1 MAEGLRTGEQKWN
14 SYPFGIEM
22 QRHELNSASEKVGN
36 CFFNPNWDNS
46 MVQSGSFDSSLSS
59 MVSSSSAISNAETVL
74 PGYEHNMVIR
84 KLIGRLGNDYNYSSY
99 TSSQPLIKSNNA
111 NTPLNI
117 IPKLNLPFSSDPG
130 FSERAPR
137 FSSFNGELGFNRNE
151 FQANIPDSKRE
162 SLLVS
167 ENIPRQNNVNS
178 RKRKSIPSGKAE
190 ETPSMA
196 AADRKIVAGAKRSK
210 KDRAGKEHHGNG
222 EKHNKVKSKAAM
234 APMEYV
240 HVRARRGQATDGQ
253 SLAERV
259 RREKISERMK
269 LLQDLVPGCNKV
281 TGKALMLDE
290 IINYVQSLQC
300 QVEFLSM
307 KLATLNPRMDI
318 NMESIV
324 SMDMFRCCGSLP
336 STMFSI
342 DSSASVFGFGYE
354 HQQGVPMHN
363 GDLHSIVQMGF
374 GQNQPQSYQGM
385 VGHRSDMGM
394 LDLFGRSYVPP
405 FGSKLNVTIVACGC
419 RNIDCLSSSFEVVLE
434 ILLSIEASFV
444 IATSEAI
451 H

>member
-1 MAEGLRTGEQKWN
+1 MAEGLRTAEQQWN

-46 MVQSGSFDSSLSS
+46 MVQSVSFDSSLGS
-59 MVSSSSAISNAETVL
+59 MVSSSSAISNAGTVL

-99 TSSQPLIKSNNA
+99 TSSQPLIKSSNA
-111 NTPLNI
+111 NTALNI
-117 IPKLNLPFSSDPG
+117 IPKLNLPISSDPG

-151 FQANIPDSKRE
+151 FQANIPDPQRE

-210 KDRAGKEHHGNG
+210 KDRADEEHHGNG

-240 HVRARRGQATDGQ
+240 HVRARRGQATDGH

-281 TGKALMLDE
+281 TYVFDIMSELAFNTGYSIE
-290 IINYVQSLQC
+290 IKI
-300 QVEFLSM
+300 
-307 KLATLNPRMDI
+307 
-318 NMESIV
+318 
-324 SMDMFRCCGSLP
+324 CCG
-336 STMFSI
+336 
-342 DSSASVFGFGYE
+342 
-354 HQQGVPMHN
+354 
-363 GDLHSIVQMGF
+363 
-374 GQNQPQSYQGM
+374 
-385 VGHRSDMGM
+385 
-394 LDLFGRSYVPP
+394 
-405 FGSKLNVTIVACGC
+405 
-419 RNIDCLSSSFEVVLE
+419 
-434 ILLSIEASFV
+434 
-444 IATSEAI
+444 
-451 H
+451 

>member
-36 CFFNPNWDNS
+36 FPWCRLLQQYQ
-46 MVQSGSFDSSLSS
+46 ML
-59 MVSSSSAISNAETVL
+59 
-74 PGYEHNMVIR
+74 
-84 KLIGRLGNDYNYSSY
+84 KLFYL
-99 TSSQPLIKSNNA
+99 
-111 NTPLNI
+111 
-117 IPKLNLPFSSDPG
+117 LNLPFSSDPG

-178 RKRKSIPSGKAE
+178 RKRKSIPREKQ
-190 ETPSMA
+190 
-196 AADRKIVAGAKRSK
+196 RKPHQWQLLIERSK

-240 HVRARRGQATDGQ
+240 HVRARRGQATDGH

-300 QVEFLSM
+300 QVE
-307 KLATLNPRMDI
+307 LATLNPRMDI

-324 SMDMFRCCGSLP
+324 SMD
-336 STMFSI
+336 
-342 DSSASVFGFGYE
+342 
-354 HQQGVPMHN
+354 QGVPMHN

-385 VGHRSDMGM
+385 AVST
-394 LDLFGRSYVPP
+394 SVQV
-405 FGSKLNVTIVACGC
+405 KL
-419 RNIDCLSSSFEVVLE
+419 
-434 ILLSIEASFV
+434 
-444 IATSEAI
+444 
-451 H
+451 

>member
-1 MAEGLRTGEQKWN
+1 MAEGLRTAEQQWN
-14 SYPFGIEM
+14 SYPFGIEV
-22 QRHELNSASEKVGN
+22 QRNELNSASEKVGN
-36 CFFNPNWDNS
+36 CFFNPNWDNL

-84 KLIGRLGNDYNYSSY
+84 KLIGRLGNDYNYSSF

-151 FQANIPDSKRE
+151 FQANIPDSKRG

-196 AADRKIVAGAKRSK
+196 AADSKIVAGAKRSK
-210 KDRAGKEHHGNG
+210 KDRADEEHHGNG

-240 HVRARRGQATDGQ
+240 HVRARRGQATDGH

-290 IINYVQSLQC
+290 IINYVQSLQR

-307 KLATLNPRMDI
+307 KFATLNPRMDI

-324 SMDMFRCCGSLP
+324 PMDMFRCCGSLP

-342 DSSASVFGFGYE
+342 DSSASAFGFGYE
-354 HQQGVPMHN
+354 HQQRVPMHN
-363 GDLHSIVQMGF
+363 GEYDNAETRFFENSPNSGLRKTRDPIDDLTDANSRVGLFWDDDDLHSIVQMGF
-374 GQNQPQSYQGM
+374 GQNQPQSYQGRLWEVKRRWKM
-385 VGHRSDMGM
+385 WR
-394 LDLFGRSYVPP
+394 RTKQC
-405 FGSKLNVTIVACGC
+405 KL
-419 RNIDCLSSSFEVVLE
+419 
-434 ILLSIEASFV
+434 
-444 IATSEAI
+444 
-451 H
+451 